1 MKRFIMFCA
10 VVAAFVICPAFLHGE
25 TAKKKPVLEQIA
37 SQTEPPEVVN
47 PSFEAAQNPKMPDGW
62 WGPEKNF
69 QRDETVARTG
79 SASFR
84 WTNDDPNNYVLS
96 SSRPKNLI
104 PGNSYLL
111 SGWVKTKDV
120 KGGKAAIC
128 IEWNGPDGKWAG
140 GAYLQG
146 VNGTKDWTR
155 IFEIVRF
162 PMDAQNPHLTCYG
175 TRDATGTAWFDD
187 LEIVPYFPPCITQMS
202 FDCYRAQ
209 TTGDQVKL
217 FVGVSYVKADFA
229 PELLK
234 EISVGLEGQKIQD
247 YEWDEDLNA
256 LVFTVPTKDLAL
268 GKHTVT
274 VSVPNPGLKT
284 KEVREITLT
293 KVEKFPERKSFIDPQ
308 RRLIVDGKPFFPLG
322 LYFGGVT
329 HEDVLNLADSP
340 FNCIMPYHPISRET
354 LDDLY
359 AHGISVIYSVK
370 DLYEGLQ
377 CQSDEEGR
385 EKTIKRIN
393 ELKDHPG
400 IIAWYIN
407 DELPLSMLEQ
417 LSGHRD
423 LCEELDPGRPTWVV
437 LYQVE
442 QIRDY
447 LPTFDVIGTDPY
459 PISGKPASTAYK
471 WAKMTCDGGFG
482 LRPCWQVPQLFNW
495 GTYQA
500 RRKPE
505 TYPEYVEPSEEEMRT
520 MTLLMAIRGAK
531 GFIYYSYFDLHRPTD
546 PSSFKTPV
554 EAPENFDKRW
564 NDIVRVAKLLQDLA
578 PFLLSDQDSQAV
590 PCEVLKG
597 QAEIRTFMDNSGQ
610 VRILVASIGP
620 GPVKVR
626 FQTEVSGLRSFYGR
640 CARQADGS
648 WLFEGKDLASDV
660 LGN

>member
-10 VVAAFVICPAFLHGE
+10 VVAAFVICPAFLQGE

-128 IEWNGPDGKWAG
+128 VEWNGPDGKWAG

-284 KEVREITLT
+284 KETREITLT

-459 PISGKPASTAYK
+459 PIAGKPASTAYK

-495 GTYQA
+495 ANYRKNDKNARTPTYDEIRA
-500 RRKPE
+500 
-505 TYPEYVEPSEEEMRT
+505 
-520 MTLLMAIRGAK
+520 MTWMNLAGGAT
-531 GFIYYSYFDLHRPTD
+531 GIIGYSYFDMPRNFSNENPTPEAKKESFDRSWAVIKKVGEEIKKYESVFLTGETID
-546 PSSFKTPV
+546 P
-554 EAPENFDKRW
+554 
-564 NDIVRVAKLLQDLA
+564 I
-578 PFLLSDQDSQAV
+578 PFNEGSD
-590 PCEVLKG
+590 
-597 QAEIRTFMDNSGQ
+597 AEIVSRTYALDGAIWLLTVNSDTEAKTAEFTVPAGKTVKNAADWPGANVQQNGQ
-610 VRILVASIGP
+610 TVKIGLD
-620 GPVKVR
+620 
-626 FQTEVSGLRSFYGR
+626 GLTPAFL
-640 CARQADGS
+640 QIQ
-648 WLFEGKDLASDV
+648 
-660 LGN
+660 

>member
-47 PSFEAAQNPKMPDGW
+47 PSFEAAQNPQMPDGW

-128 IEWNGPDGKWAG
+128 VEWNGPDGKWAG

-274 VSVPNPGLKT
+274 VSIPNPGLKT

-495 GTYQA
+495 ANYRKNDKNARTPTYDEIRA
-500 RRKPE
+500 
-505 TYPEYVEPSEEEMRT
+505 
-520 MTLLMAIRGAK
+520 MTWMNLAGGAT
-531 GFIYYSYFDLHRPTD
+531 GIIGYSYFDMPRNFSNENPT
-546 PSSFKTPV
+546 PEAKKESF
-554 EAPENFDKRW
+554 DRSW
-564 NDIVRVAKLLQDLA
+564 
-578 PFLLSDQDSQAV
+578 AV
-590 PCEVLKG
+590 IKKVG
-597 QAEIRTFMDNSGQ
+597 AEIKKYESVFLTGETIDPIPFNEGSDAEIVSRTYALDGTIWLLTVNSDTEAKTAEFTVPAGKTVKNAADWPGAKVQQNGQ
-610 VRILVASIGP
+610 TVKIGLD
-620 GPVKVR
+620 
-626 FQTEVSGLRSFYGR
+626 GLTPAFL
-640 CARQADGS
+640 QIQ
-648 WLFEGKDLASDV
+648 
-660 LGN
+660 

>member
-1 MKRFIMFCA
+1 MKRFILCCA
-10 VVAAFVICPAFLHGE
+10 AAAAFVFCPAFLFGE

-37 SQTEPPEVVN
+37 SQTSAPEVVN
-47 PSFEAAQNPKMPDGW
+47 PSFEAAQNPQMPDGW
-62 WGPEKNF
+62 WGSPKHF

-84 WTNDDPNNYVLS
+84 WTNDDPNTYVLS
-96 SSRPKNLI
+96 SSSPKNMV
-104 PGNSYLL
+104 PGNAYLL
-111 SGWVKTKDV
+111 SGWVKTENV
-120 KGGKAAIC
+120 KGGRAAIC
-128 IEWNGPDGKWAG
+128 LEWNGPDGKWAG

-162 PMDAQNPHLTCYG
+162 PMDAQNPHVTCYG

-217 FVGVSYVKADFA
+217 FVGISYVKADFA

-234 EISVGLEGQKIQD
+234 EISIGLEGRNIQD

-256 LVFTVPTKDLAL
+256 LIFTIPTKDLAL

-284 KEVREITLT
+284 KEVREITFT
-293 KVEKFPERKSFIDPQ
+293 KLEKFPERKSFIDSQ

-329 HEDVLNLADSP
+329 HQDVLNLADSP
-340 FNCIMPYHPISRET
+340 FNCIMPYHPISREA

-393 ELKDHPG
+393 ELKDHPA

-407 DELPLSMLEQ
+407 DELPISMLEQ

-459 PISGKPASTAYK
+459 PITGKPASTAYK

-495 GTYQA
+495 GNYRKNDKNARTPTYDEIRA
-500 RRKPE
+500 
-505 TYPEYVEPSEEEMRT
+505 
-520 MTLLMAIRGAK
+520 MTWMNLAGGAT
-531 GFIYYSYFDLHRPTD
+531 GIIGYSYFDMERNFSNENPT
-546 PSSFKTPV
+546 PEAKKASF
-554 EAPENFDKRW
+554 DRSW
-564 NDIVRVAKLLQDLA
+564 
-578 PFLLSDQDSQAV
+578 AV
-590 PCEVLKG
+590 IKKVG
-597 QAEIRTFMDNSGQ
+597 AEIKKYESVFISGETATPIQFNEGSDAEIVSRTYALDGAIWLLTVNSDTEAKTAEFTVPAGKTVKNAADWPGAKVQQNGQ
-610 VRILVASIGP
+610 TVKIGLD
-620 GPVKVR
+620 
-626 FQTEVSGLRSFYGR
+626 GLTPAFL
-640 CARQADGS
+640 QIQ
-648 WLFEGKDLASDV
+648 
-660 LGN
+660 

>member
-495 GTYQA
+495 ANYRKNDKNARTPTYDEIRA
-500 RRKPE
+500 
-505 TYPEYVEPSEEEMRT
+505 
-520 MTLLMAIRGAK
+520 MTWMNLAGGAT
-531 GFIYYSYFDLHRPTD
+531 GIIGYSYFDMPRNFSNENPTPEAKKESFDRSWAMIKKVGEEIKKYESVFLTGETID
-546 PSSFKTPV
+546 P
-554 EAPENFDKRW
+554 
-564 NDIVRVAKLLQDLA
+564 I
-578 PFLLSDQDSQAV
+578 PFNEGSD
-590 PCEVLKG
+590 
-597 QAEIRTFMDNSGQ
+597 AEIVSRTYALDGTIWLLTVNSDTEAKTAEFTVPAGKTVKNAADWPGAKVQQNGQ
-610 VRILVASIGP
+610 T
-620 GPVKVR
+620 VKI
-626 FQTEVSGLRSFYGR
+626 ELDGLTPAFL
-640 CARQADGS
+640 QIQ
-648 WLFEGKDLASDV
+648 
-660 LGN
+660 

>member
-69 QRDETVARTG
+69 QRDETIARTG

-128 IEWNGPDGKWAG
+128 VEWNGPDGKWAG

-495 GTYQA
+495 ANYRKNDKNARTPTYDEIRA
-500 RRKPE
+500 
-505 TYPEYVEPSEEEMRT
+505 
-520 MTLLMAIRGAK
+520 MTWMNLAGGAT
-531 GFIYYSYFDLHRPTD
+531 GIIGYSYFDMPRNFSNENPT
-546 PSSFKTPV
+546 PEAKKESFDRSWAMIKKVGEEIKKYESVFLTG
-554 EAPENFDKRW
+554 ET
-564 NDIVRVAKLLQDLA
+564 IVPI
-578 PFLLSDQDSQAV
+578 PFNEGSD
-590 PCEVLKG
+590 
-597 QAEIRTFMDNSGQ
+597 AEIVSRTYALDGTIWLLTVNSDTEAKTAEFTIPAGKTVKNAADWPGAKVQQNGQ
-610 VRILVASIGP
+610 T
-620 GPVKVR
+620 VKI
-626 FQTEVSGLRSFYGR
+626 ELDGLTPAFL
-640 CARQADGS
+640 QIQ
-648 WLFEGKDLASDV
+648 
-660 LGN
+660 

>member
-69 QRDETVARTG
+69 QRDETVVRTG

-128 IEWNGPDGKWAG
+128 VEWNGPDGKWAG

-274 VSVPNPGLKT
+274 VSIPNPGLKT

-495 GTYQA
+495 ANYRKNDKNARTPTYDEIRA
-500 RRKPE
+500 
-505 TYPEYVEPSEEEMRT
+505 
-520 MTLLMAIRGAK
+520 MTWMNLAGGAT
-531 GFIYYSYFDLHRPTD
+531 GIIGYSYFDMPRNFSNENPT
-546 PSSFKTPV
+546 PEAKKESFDRSWAMIKKVGEEIKKYESVFLTG
-554 EAPENFDKRW
+554 ET
-564 NDIVRVAKLLQDLA
+564 IVPI
-578 PFLLSDQDSQAV
+578 PFNEGSD
-590 PCEVLKG
+590 
-597 QAEIRTFMDNSGQ
+597 AEIVSRTYALDGTIWLLTVNSDTEAKTAEFTVPAGKTVKNAADWPGANVQQNGQ
-610 VRILVASIGP
+610 TVKIGLD
-620 GPVKVR
+620 
-626 FQTEVSGLRSFYGR
+626 GLTPAFL
-640 CARQADGS
+640 QIQ
-648 WLFEGKDLASDV
+648 
-660 LGN
+660 

>member
-10 VVAAFVICPAFLHGE
+10 AVAAFVICPAFLHGE

-128 IEWNGPDGKWAG
+128 VEWNGPDGKWAG

-274 VSVPNPGLKT
+274 VSIPNPGLKT
-284 KEVREITLT
+284 KETREITLT

-495 GTYQA
+495 ANYRKNDKNARTPTYDEIRA
-500 RRKPE
+500 
-505 TYPEYVEPSEEEMRT
+505 
-520 MTLLMAIRGAK
+520 MTWMNLAGGAT
-531 GFIYYSYFDLHRPTD
+531 GIIGYSYFDMPRNFSNENPTPEAKKESFDRSWAVIKKVGEEIKKYESVFLTGETID
-546 PSSFKTPV
+546 P
-554 EAPENFDKRW
+554 
-564 NDIVRVAKLLQDLA
+564 I
-578 PFLLSDQDSQAV
+578 PF
-590 PCEVLKG
+590 
-597 QAEIRTFMDNSGQ
+597 N
-610 VRILVASIGP
+610 
-620 GPVKVR
+620 
-626 FQTEVSGLRSFYGR
+626 
-640 CARQADGS
+640 
-648 WLFEGKDLASDV
+648 EGSDV
-660 LGN
+660 EIVSRTYALDGAIWLLTVNSDTEAKTAEFTVPAGKTVKNAADWPGANVQQNGQTVKIGLDGLTPAFLQIQ

>member
-37 SQTEPPEVVN
+37 SQMEPPEVVN

-69 QRDETVARTG
+69 QRDETIARTG

-284 KEVREITLT
+284 KEVREIALT

-459 PISGKPASTAYK
+459 PIAGKPASTAYK

-495 GTYQA
+495 ANYRKNDKNARTPTYDEIRA
-500 RRKPE
+500 
-505 TYPEYVEPSEEEMRT
+505 
-520 MTLLMAIRGAK
+520 MTWMNLAGGAT
-531 GFIYYSYFDLHRPTD
+531 GIIGYSYFDMPRNFSNENPTPEVKKESFDRSWAMIKKVGEEIKKYESVFLTGETID
-546 PSSFKTPV
+546 P
-554 EAPENFDKRW
+554 
-564 NDIVRVAKLLQDLA
+564 I
-578 PFLLSDQDSQAV
+578 PFNEGSD
-590 PCEVLKG
+590 
-597 QAEIRTFMDNSGQ
+597 AEIVSRTYALDGTIWLLTVNSDTEAKTAEFTVPAGKTVKNAADWPGANVQQNGQ
-610 VRILVASIGP
+610 TVKIGLD
-620 GPVKVR
+620 
-626 FQTEVSGLRSFYGR
+626 GLTPAFL
-640 CARQADGS
+640 QIQ
-648 WLFEGKDLASDV
+648 
-660 LGN
+660 

>member
-69 QRDETVARTG
+69 QRDETIARTG

-128 IEWNGPDGKWAG
+128 VEWNGPDGKWAG

-247 YEWDEDLNA
+247 YEWDEELNA

-495 GTYQA
+495 ANYRKNDKNARTPTYDEIRA
-500 RRKPE
+500 
-505 TYPEYVEPSEEEMRT
+505 
-520 MTLLMAIRGAK
+520 MTWMNLAGGAT
-531 GFIYYSYFDLHRPTD
+531 GIIGYSYFDMPRNFSNENPT
-546 PSSFKTPV
+546 PEAKKESFDRSWAMIKKVGEEIKKYESVFLTG
-554 EAPENFDKRW
+554 ET
-564 NDIVRVAKLLQDLA
+564 IVPI
-578 PFLLSDQDSQAV
+578 PFNEGSD
-590 PCEVLKG
+590 
-597 QAEIRTFMDNSGQ
+597 AEIVSRTYALDGTIWLLTVNSDTEAKTAEFTIPAGKTVKNAADWPGAKVQQNGQ
-610 VRILVASIGP
+610 T
-620 GPVKVR
+620 VKI
-626 FQTEVSGLRSFYGR
+626 ELDGLTPAFL
-640 CARQADGS
+640 QIQ
-648 WLFEGKDLASDV
+648 
-660 LGN
+660 

>member
-128 IEWNGPDGKWAG
+128 VEWNGPDGKWAG

-495 GTYQA
+495 ANYRKNDKNARTPTYDEIRA
-500 RRKPE
+500 
-505 TYPEYVEPSEEEMRT
+505 
-520 MTLLMAIRGAK
+520 MTWMNLAGGAT
-531 GFIYYSYFDLHRPTD
+531 GIIGYSYFDMPRNFSNENPT
-546 PSSFKTPV
+546 PEAKKESFDRSWAMIKKVGEEIKKYESVFLTG
-554 EAPENFDKRW
+554 ET
-564 NDIVRVAKLLQDLA
+564 IVPI
-578 PFLLSDQDSQAV
+578 PFNEGSD
-590 PCEVLKG
+590 
-597 QAEIRTFMDNSGQ
+597 AEIVSRTYALDGTIWLLTVNSDTEAKTAEFTIPAGKTVKNAADWPGAKVQQNGQ
-610 VRILVASIGP
+610 T
-620 GPVKVR
+620 VKI
-626 FQTEVSGLRSFYGR
+626 ELDGLTPAFL
-640 CARQADGS
+640 QIQ
-648 WLFEGKDLASDV
+648 
-660 LGN
+660 